1 MCPLLPT
8 PESARV
14 TAPTELA
21 GRIGIGVSFASA
33 GTDKQAVV

>member
-21 GRIGIGVSFASA
+21 GRIGIGVSFAST